1 MMVMTKIEETI
12 CFPIMAIEISAVPP
26 PPQRVPFPTHLT
38 LVLRV
43 TLKLFYTKTANK
55 VFYFRI

>member
-1 MMVMTKIEETI
+1 MMTMIKIEETI
-12 CFPIMAIEISAVPP
+12 CFPIMAIEIAALPP
-26 PPQRVPFPTHLT
+26 PPQRVPFPIHLT